1 MKSKLFYSCLLLF
14 ISLITNAQT
23 GNVGIGTTNPQAK
36 LHVEGDFR
44 LLNGVPINK
53 FSTDSLFSSN
63 SHSVVPTEK
72 AIKDYIQK
80 GKWIPG
86 TNDSVGQQA
95 PLARG
100 TIDVPTTGAN
110 DVYVKGNY
118 AYVTSSFNNISAYN
132 ISNPDSIKPV
142 QSINTNV
149 DNPIGV
155 FAQGNYLYVI
165 SENNNRLCIFD
176 ISSPGNL
183 LPRAF
188 TSVNIRVPTAL
199 YVQGNY
205 AYVTSS
211 FSNNL
216 AIFDIS
222 DPNNIIAKGSI
233 LTNLSLPTD
242 VFVQGSYAYVTSSA
256 NNRLCIYDI
265 SNPDVIVAKAYST
278 SFLSGPMTVAVK
290 GDFAFVAS
298 RNNSRLC
305 VFNISN
311 PDAITAVGFTGTNL
325 YEPNSVSITGNIAFV
340 SSPSRNRISIFDIS
354 NPALL
359 VPKGYSTANLNNPF
373 SLFASGD
380 YAYVTSYGNS
390 SLCIFDLDKSR
401 SMVSTGAGI
410 QMSPTQWQLNGSNI
424 YRSNGNVGIGNSSP
438 VQKLQVSGS
447 AVIDDYLGLGVSQ
460 PVIPLS
466 FSSSVGNK
474 VLLYGDGYVEHYG
487 MGIQSALMQL
497 YTDAS
502 SANIAFGYGHSNFFH
517 ERARFIN
524 TGADGMQLNGRLIL
538 RNGTADINNSPGIWL
553 NNPTNSALLGLI
565 GTQNSTNIGF
575 YSGATQWGFIY
586 NTSNGRVGINNN
598 NPNAQLAFSPSLE
611 KKITLYPGG
620 TGDVGMS
627 VSGNDFRLYSD
638 NINAKVSFGYDDFGL
653 GFISRAY
660 VPATGAVAMVVQGQL
675 NANGTIYNS
684 DARYKKNIYTINH
697 SLDKV
702 IQLRGVEY
710 EMRKEEFPSMQFT
723 EGTQMGLIAQ
733 EVEKII
739 PEVVTTNVDGY
750 KSVDYA
756 KLVPLLIEAL
766 KEQQQ
771 QRKDDQQR
779 IERLEK
785 LVENL
790 LKK

>member
-1 MKSKLFYSCLLLF
+1 MKTRLLNLCWLLL
-14 ISLITNAQT
+14 ISLIANAQT
-23 GNVGIGTTNPQAK
+23 GNVGVGTTNPQAK

-53 FSTDSLFSSN
+53 FSTDSLFTSN

-86 TNDSVGQQA
+86 NTDTIGQQA

-100 TIDVPTTGAN
+100 TTVALGQGLNAVHVN
-110 DVYVKGNY
+110 GNY
-118 AYVTSSFNNISAYN
+118 AYVTSRVNGFTAYN
-132 ISNPDSIKPV
+132 ISNPDSLKYLSSTIDNMDMPV
-142 QSINTNV
+142 
-149 DNPIGV
+149 DV
-155 FAQGNYLYVI
+155 FAQGNYVYVVC
-165 SENNNRLCIFD
+165 EGNDRLCIFD
-176 ISSPGNL
+176 ATNPANL
-183 LPRAF
+183 VPKAF
-188 TSVNIRVPTAL
+188 TSANMRVPTAL

-205 AYVTSS
+205 AYVVSDLS
-211 FSNNL
+211 RNL

-222 DPNNIIAKGSI
+222 DPNNIVAKGSI
-233 LTNLSLPTD
+233 LTNLGLTTD
-242 VFVQGSYAYVTSSA
+242 VFVQGSYAYVTSSS
-256 NNRLCIYDI
+256 NNRLCIFDI
-265 SNPDVIVAKAYST
+265 SNPNVIVAKAFTTTY
-278 SFLSGPMTVAVK
+278 LSGPESVAIK
-290 GDFAFVAS
+290 GDYAFVAS
-298 RNNSRLC
+298 RTNNRVC

-311 PDAITAVGFTGTNL
+311 PDAISPIGFTFGIFANPT
-325 YEPNSVSITGNIAFV
+325 SISITGNIAFV
-340 SSPSRNRISIFDIS
+340 NSPSQNSISIFDIS
-354 NPALL
+354 NPASLIL
-359 VPKGYSTANLNNPF
+359 KGSSTTNLDYPADI
-373 SLFASGD
+373 FAIGG
-380 YAYVTSYGNS
+380 YAYVASYNNNR
-390 SLCIFDLDKSR
+390 LCVFDLDKS
-401 SMVSTGAGI
+401 SGMVSTGAGI
-410 QMSPTQWQLNGSNI
+410 QISPTQWQLSGTNI

-438 VQKLQVSGS
+438 AQRLQVSGNT
-447 AVIDDYLGLGVSQ
+447 VVDGNLGLGMSQ
-460 PVIPLS
+460 PVIPLT
-466 FSSSVGNK
+466 FASSVGNK
-474 VLLYGDGYVEHYG
+474 ILLYGDGYVEHYG

-497 YTDAS
+497 YTDAP
-502 SANIAFGYGHSNFFH
+502 SANIAFGSGHSNFFN

-524 TGADGMQLNGRLIL
+524 SGANGMQLNGRMIL
-538 RNGTADINNSPGIWL
+538 RNGTADINNGPGIWL
-553 NNPTNSALLGLI
+553 NNPTNSALMGLI

-627 VSGNDFRLYSD
+627 VAGNDFRLYSD
-638 NINAKVSFGYDDFGL
+638 NINARVSFGYDDFGG
-653 GFISRAY
+653 GFVHRAY
-660 VPATGAVAMVVQGQL
+660 VPASGTVAMVVLGSL
-675 NANGTIYNS
+675 DANGVIYNS
-684 DARYKKNIYTINH
+684 DARYKKNIYTINQ

-702 IQLRGVEY
+702 LRLRGVEY
-710 EMRKEEFPSMQFT
+710 EMRKEEFPAMQFT
-723 EGTQMGLIAQ
+723 EGTQIGLIAQ

-739 PEVVTTNVDGY
+739 PEVVSTNTDGY

-771 QRKDDQQR
+771 QRKEDQQR

-785 LVENL
+785 LVETL